1 MSEKLKKAY
10 EAYKDTFSED
20 FPTVPLAETR
30 EDTEIIEMIEECIEA
45 GKEKGITFPE
55 REPVIRTN
63 YIR

>member
-20 FPTVPLAETR
+20 FPTVPFAETR

-45 GKEKGITFPE
+45 GKDVYDIGYLDLEN
-55 REPVIRTN
+55 VM
-63 YIR
+63 Y